1 MATKEEKNN
10 FSIQIE
16 SLVIEKEITYIE
28 AITQYCEETGLEVE
42 LAATLVN
49 DVLKSKIK
57 SEAQQLRYLPRSS
70 KLPL

>member
-16 SLVIEKEITYIE
+16 SLVINKEITYIE

-42 LAATLVN
+42 LAASLIN

-57 SEAQQLRYLPRSS
+57 SEAQQPRYLPRSS